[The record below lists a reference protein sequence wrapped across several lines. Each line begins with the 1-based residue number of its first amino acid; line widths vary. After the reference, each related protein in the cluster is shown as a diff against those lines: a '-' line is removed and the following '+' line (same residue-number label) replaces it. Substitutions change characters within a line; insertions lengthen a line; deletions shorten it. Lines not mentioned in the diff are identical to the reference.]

1 MTCAGWSAWS
11 CQCRCGS
18 PLSFKNAPF
27 CFGISKF
34 FWPNPWTFQN
44 GILSCWT
51 CKSKAC
57 LRRTQMDI
65 GHETYMPNL
74 AAEWAPQ
81 NGQKVFSAFFLGLGR
96 SPREPVSSM
105 TNCNILTKTIN
116 QGYETEG
123 ATDKPAKDNPF
134 SLLSTTFKCRI
145 DPRKLSGWKGQK
157 LDNEPMRTGEG
168 LPAILVPGATGNLR
182 VHFQNACPWLQTTSS
197 QYNGIKWH
205 ENAPKCCAPQKIFQS
220 EVAKS
225 QWIMRERVG
234 VFSCLQHKR
243 AAPDIQ
249 NTNIPGQ
256 MLGLLDL
263 YAGLRA
269 HFGASKPGSK
279 QSEMLKIWDKR
290 QTFEGPGD
298 KPWQADK
305 ISAWFLCYLGHLME

>member
-1 MTCAGWSAWS
+1 
-11 CQCRCGS
+11 
-18 PLSFKNAPF
+18 
-27 CFGISKF
+27 
-34 FWPNPWTFQN
+34 
-44 GILSCWT
+44 
-51 CKSKAC
+51 
-57 LRRTQMDI
+57 
-65 GHETYMPNL
+65 MPNL
-74 AAEWAPQ
+74 AAGWGPQ

-145 DPRKLSGWKGQK
+145 DPWKLSGWKGQK
-157 LDNEPMRTGEG
+157 LDNESMRTGEG

-182 VHFQNACPWLQTTSS
+182 VHFQNACPCLQTTSS

-243 AAPDIQ
+243 VAPDIQ
-249 NTNIPGQ
+249 NTNIPG
-256 MLGLLDL
+256 
-263 YAGLRA
+263 
-269 HFGASKPGSK
+269 
-279 QSEMLKIWDKR
+279 
-290 QTFEGPGD
+290 
-298 KPWQADK
+298 
-305 ISAWFLCYLGHLME
+305 